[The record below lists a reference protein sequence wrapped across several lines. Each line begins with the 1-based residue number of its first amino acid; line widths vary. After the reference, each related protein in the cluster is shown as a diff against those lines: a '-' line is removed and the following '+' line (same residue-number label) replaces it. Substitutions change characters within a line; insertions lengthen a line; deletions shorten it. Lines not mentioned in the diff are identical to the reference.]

1 MPLEKPRNERGLH
14 LDLSEAAVE
23 RIGFIGLGVMGK
35 PMARNLLR
43 AGYPLVVYSRSRPP
57 MEELAAEGAERAGS
71 PREVA
76 QRSDVVITMLPDTPE
91 VEQVLAGP
99 DGVFEGG
106 RPGLVVIDMSTI
118 DPMAAR
124 RLAAR
129 AAERDIAML
138 DAPVSGGEIGAIQGT
153 LSIMVGGDA
162 AAFQRCLPIL
172 QAMGRNIVYM
182 GEAGAGQIT
191 KAANQVVVALTIAAI
206 SEALVLAAKAGVDP
220 AKVRQALLGGF
231 AGSRVLEVH
240 GQRILERNFRPGFRV
255 RLHHK
260 DLRIALSL
268 GRAVGTSLPLT
279 ALAHEWLGALVARGQ
294 GELDHAA
301 LVTLVE
307 EWAQTQVRPH
317 SEALTH
323 EGSAGP

>member
-1 MPLEKPRNERGLH
+1 
-14 LDLSEAAVE
+14 VE

-35 PMARNLLR
+35 PMARNLLK
-43 AGYPLVVYSRSRPP
+43 AGYPLVVYNRSRPP
-57 MEELAAEGAERAGS
+57 VEELAAEGAEPAGS

-91 VEQVLAGP
+91 VEQALAGP

-106 RPGLVVIDMSTI
+106 RPGLIVIDMSTI

-124 RLAAR
+124 RLAAQ
-129 AAERDIAML
+129 ATERGIVML

-162 AAFQRCLPIL
+162 AAFRRCLPIL

-182 GEAGAGQIT
+182 GESGAGQVT

-240 GQRILERNFRPGFRV
+240 GQRILERNFRPGFRI

-268 GRAVGTSLPLT
+268 GRAVGASLPLT
-279 ALAHEWLGALVARGQ
+279 ALVHEWLGALVARGH
-294 GELDHAA
+294 GDLDHAA

-317 SEALTH
+317 PEAPPP
-323 EGSAGP
+323 EGSAGR

>member
-1 MPLEKPRNERGLH
+1 M
-14 LDLSEAAVE
+14 E

-35 PMARNLLR
+35 PMARNLMK
-43 AGYPLVVYSRSRPP
+43 AGYPLVVYNRSRAP
-57 MEELAAEGAERAGS
+57 MEELAAEGAEAVGS
-71 PREVA
+71 PKEVA
-76 QRSDVVITMLPDTPE
+76 QRSDVVITVLPDTPD

-99 DGVFEGG
+99 GGVFEGG
-106 RPGLVVIDMSTI
+106 RPGLIVIDMSTI

-129 AAERDIAML
+129 AAERGITML

-162 AAFQRCLPIL
+162 SAFERCLPIF

-182 GEAGAGQIT
+182 GGPGAGQVT

-206 SEALVLAAKAGVDP
+206 SEALTLAAKAGVDP

-231 AGSRVLEVH
+231 ASSRVLEVH

-260 DLRIALSL
+260 DLRIALGL
-268 GRAVGTSLPLT
+268 GRAVGASLPLT
-279 ALAHEWLGALVARGQ
+279 ALIHEWFGVLVTRGQ
-294 GELDHAA
+294 GELDHSA
-301 LVTLVE
+301 LVALFE
-307 EWAQTQVRPH
+307 EWAQTEVRP
-317 SEALTH
+317 A
-323 EGSAGP
+323 